1 MIKLKNNYILIFMY
15 DYLYVY
21 NRIYLFIIEKY
32 KFIIIFIEKLNN
44 QRRKEIISN
53 IIMHFV
59 CHFMK
64 KKKKKELE
72 T

>member
-64 KKKKKELE
+64 KKKKELE

>member
-32 KFIIIFIEKLNN
+32 KFIIILK
-44 QRRKEIISN
+44 
-53 IIMHFV
+53 V
-59 CHFMK
+59 
-64 KKKKKELE
+64 
-72 T
+72 